1 MNNLLLCI
9 AAVSQVS
16 ALDCIRRRDRAGLT
30 SLLAEVC
37 PLDDEEQ
44 QKEAGAP
51 PLPPDHWINTPLG
64 RGGDYKTLLHLA
76 LEAGA
81 PGTEL
86 VRILVTAGAR
96 TNLHNED
103 LGVSPVHVAA
113 ETDNLEALRLLTGG
127 ERNKANI
134 NNMMRNGRTALHIAA
149 ER

>member
-1 MNNLLLCI
+1 M
-9 AAVSQVS
+9 
-16 ALDCIRRRDRAGLT
+16 
-30 SLLAEVC
+30 
-37 PLDDEEQ
+37 
-44 QKEAGAP
+44 
-51 PLPPDHWINTPLG
+51 
-64 RGGDYKTLLHLA
+64 
-76 LEAGA
+76 
-81 PGTEL
+81 
-86 VRILVTAGAR
+86 RILVTAGAR